1 MRTLDTIY
9 HPNMY
14 IAIMYMNEKFIVRF
28 EIGPY
33 EQAYKFTKEM
43 APDVESVKKICD
55 ENFQQ
60 EVMALF
66 DQMHEG
72 FKKRFS

>member
-14 IAIMYMNEKFIVRF
+14 IAIMYMNEKFIVKF

-33 EQAYKFTKEM
+33 EQIYKFTREM
-43 APDVESVKKICD
+43 AGDIDSIKKIVD
-55 ENFQQ
+55 EDFQK
-60 EVMALF
+60 EVMTLF

-72 FKKRFS
+72 FRKKFS

>member
-9 HPNMY
+9 HPQMY
-14 IAIMYMNEKFIVRF
+14 IGIMYMNEKFILKF

-33 EQAYKFTKEM
+33 EQVYKFTKEM
-43 APDVESVKKICD
+43 AADVDAIKKLCD
-55 ENFQQ
+55 ESFQKQ
-60 EVMALF
+60 VMDIF
-66 DQMHEG
+66 DQMHLG

>member
-1 MRTLDTIY
+1 MRTLDTIP

-14 IAIMYMNEKFIVRF
+14 ICIMYMNEKFILKF

-33 EQAYKFTKEM
+33 EQVYKFTKEM
-43 APDVESVKKICD
+43 APDVDTVKKICD
-55 ENFQQ
+55 ENFQK

-72 FKKRFS
+72 FRKKFS